1 MDCMPHS
8 FSALR
13 ARQTA
18 AWLGEGPNT
27 AGAAAS
33 RGEREKDGESMLED
47 SPSTHP
53 GILQQEQEWGS
64 ALKCGALPWEWLWDG
79 FGAKLVRMSAAIS
92 SALMQRQRA
101 DCSC

>member
-1 MDCMPHS
+1 MDSVPHS

-13 ARQTA
+13 ARQTQLG
-18 AWLGEGPNT
+18 WLGEGPST

-53 GILQQEQEWGS
+53 GILQQEQEGV
-64 ALKCGALPWEWLWDG
+64 LP
-79 FGAKLVRMSAAIS
+79 
-92 SALMQRQRA
+92 
-101 DCSC
+101 